1 MWEVSTRCL
10 RFPETSALRLLDL
23 IMRRDGLTSAFKR
36 SESSGWY
43 ERASRERGRCLS
55 TSRAIVDVIVVV
67 CIADSSV
74 GLNDC

>member
-1 MWEVSTRCL
+1 
-10 RFPETSALRLLDL
+10 
-23 IMRRDGLTSAFKR
+23 MRRDGLTSAFKR

-55 TSRAIVDVIVVV
+55 TSSAIVDVIVVV

-74 GLNDC
+74 GLNEC